1 MPGVKVGVYPVSLDA
16 GSEVSSTY
24 EGRHITLREDELIHP
39 YIADGFVNKGDPV
52 VICTAATPTSYGLAV
67 GVAFKSGVSTSDLIA
82 VDTEGIW
89 NLTVYAVDDDGNVA
103 IDAGDRLY
111 IRAGALPGAVDADGT
126 GDAEISKISNSVVQ
140 VPFGYALASMAAGN
154 SGVIA
159 VKVHFD
165 PIMVSGVVDKGLDHV
180 QGTIANPIAWGTTD
194 FNVKSVVM
202 SVGILTDYISGL
214 FMRAYATAAVP
225 AGGIQGLIYS
235 RITAQDDVQDMYA
248 IRGRTDLVMDTPGAH
263 IANMVV
269 GGMFSATL
277 ANAGFAL
284 TLADRIKALD
294 VSIGQSA
301 TSTITTGSICGIY
314 VAMNGILVDNAGRT
328 AGIYIYQGG
337 GGSAYPDYGI
347 HIVTES
353 ANVLAAIFINSLN
366 QDTPAGIEFETSGGF
381 GYVSLLEYDGPM
393 TAANC
398 EYFMSFAAAA
408 GAEGNTMILEDET
421 NNDADADFAIR
432 VRLAGD
438 GVDRVIRLYE
448 A

>member
-1 MPGVKVGVYPVSLDA
+1 MPGVTAGVYIGDLEA
-16 GSEVSSTY
+16 GTEVSSTY
-24 EGRHITLREDELIHP
+24 EGRHLTVREDELIHP
-39 YIADGFVNKGDPV
+39 FIADGFVNKGDPV
-52 VICTAATPTSYGLAV
+52 VLCDAGVPTTYGLAV
-67 GVAFKSGVSTSDLIA
+67 GVAFKSGAATSDLIA
-82 VDTEGIW
+82 LDSEGIW
-89 NLTVYAVDDDGNVA
+89 NLTVYAEDDDGNRA
-103 IDAGDRLY
+103 IEIGDRLY
-111 IRAGALPGAVDADGT
+111 IRAGALPGAADADGT

-140 VPFGYALASMAAGN
+140 VPFGYALGSVVAGG

-165 PIMVSGVVDKGLDHV
+165 PIMVGDVANKGIDHV
-180 QGTIANPIAWGTTD
+180 QGTTANPIAWGTTD
-194 FNVKSVVM
+194 FNLKSIVM
-202 SVGILTDYISGL
+202 SVGILTDYISGI
-214 FMRAYATAAVP
+214 FISAYAEADVP

-235 RITAQDDVQDMYA
+235 RVTVEADSQDMYA
-248 IRGRTDLVMDTPGAH
+248 IRGRTDLVMSTPQAT

-277 ANAGFAL
+277 NNPGFAL

-294 VSIGQSA
+294 VSIGQTA

-314 VAMNGILVDNAGRT
+314 VAMNGILTDNAGRT

-337 GGSAYPDYGI
+337 GGSAFPDYGI

-381 GYVSLLEYDGPM
+381 GYVALLEYDGPM

-408 GAEGNTMILEDET
+408 GAEGNTMILEAET
-421 NNDADADFAIR
+421 NNDADADYAIR